1 MSSKSS
7 RSRSFFP
14 PWHSSNKFGS
24 AHLAYSKS
32 LYRHYNSLFFRVLF
46 LVQWC
51 AAVYEII
58 DILTDKCI
66 DVRLLLFDCVVLIFS
81 TIYIMTTILRGKWVV
96 RRINEWFEVRMRK
109 GFSKRIYDMFSD
121 VYFWPPV
128 VVYLQIV
135 FAIVSRLL
143 RT

>member
-1 MSSKSS
+1 M
-7 RSRSFFP
+7 
-14 PWHSSNKFGS
+14 
-24 AHLAYSKS
+24 
-32 LYRHYNSLFFRVLF
+32 
-46 LVQWC
+46 QWC

-58 DILTDKCI
+58 DTLTDKCI

-96 RRINEWFEVRMRK
+96 RRIDEWFEVRMRK